1 MGGGSSTAL
10 PIIETQLGDV
20 SAYIPTNVISITDG
34 QIYLDADLFRSGN
47 RPAIDVGLSVSRVGG
62 SAQLKAT
69 KQVAGPLR
77 VDLAQYRSL
86 AAYAKLSADELDQ
99 VSRDQLARGDR
110 ITAVLNQNQY
120 VPMPVEQMVA
130 VLFAVTRGYMDKVP
144 VDQVPRFE
152 EEFISYMQHEN
163 QDILDKIK
171 NQGKLDD
178 EMTEKLGKCA
188 GNFSDEVFAVKEA

>member
-1 MGGGSSTAL
+1 M
-10 PIIETQLGDV
+10 
-20 SAYIPTNVISITDG
+20 
-34 QIYLDADLFRSGN
+34 
-47 RPAIDVGLSVSRVGG
+47 
-62 SAQLKAT
+62 
-69 KQVAGPLR
+69 AGPLR